1 LDHARITE
9 QEFGRLISAE
19 MIAGI
24 VAAIVQR
31 FSPDKIILFGSY
43 AKGDPTP
50 DSDLDLL
57 VITATDLPHRKRA
70 VALQLFFRPMPCA
83 MDILVFTPEE
93 IAKWNGT
100 VNHIATIAIQ
110 AGKVLYE
117 REPT

>member
-1 LDHARITE
+1 
-9 QEFGRLISAE
+9 
-19 MIAGI
+19 
-24 VAAIVQR
+24 
-31 FSPDKIILFGSY
+31 
-43 AKGDPTP
+43 
-50 DSDLDLL
+50 
-57 VITATDLPHRKRA
+57 
-70 VALQLFFRPMPCA
+70 MPCA